1 MCNLNFGRLIGTSIQ
16 NQEKGH
22 AKSLRLFFNIYKGK
36 QKHLTYLRILCDS
49 WEKHPE
55 DNIKT

>member
-22 AKSLRLFFNIYKGK
+22 AKNLRLFFNIYKGN
-36 QKHLTYLRILCDS
+36 KHLTDLRILCNS

-55 DNIKT
+55 DSIKI